1 MDWLEMLALPFMR
14 RAVVALVLAGVT
26 FPILGVLIVN
36 LNLQVIRFALMHVG
50 LLGGAMA
57 MVTGLDPLLGGVG
70 GVVFASFLLG
80 PLADRS
86 KANVA
91 AAAGLIMTGSLA
103 LSFVVFYKTGVPAME
118 AFNLFAGSV
127 LMLER
132 RDLVLTFAL
141 ALVITIVVVR
151 WYRDIQVILFDRSL
165 AEALGV
171 PEKPIRYALL
181 TLVGLA
187 IAVAMR
193 LVGALLVDALFLL
206 PAMAA
211 LRIGRNL
218 RETFLW
224 SSFLGLVIALG
235 GAAMSIRF
243 DLPIGASVA
252 TAGVIVVAV
261 TYLLYWAFQNCKKK
275 EMRCSA

>member
-171 PEKPIRYALL
+171 PEKPICYALL

>member
-1 MDWLEMLALPFMR
+1 MEWWDLFALPFMR

-26 FPILGVLIVN
+26 FPVLGVLIVN
-36 LNLQVIRFALMHVG
+36 LNLQVIRCALMHVG
-50 LLGGAMA
+50 LFGGAVA
-57 MVTGLDPLLGGVG
+57 LVAGADPLLGGLG
-70 GVVFASFLLG
+70 GVALASFLLG
-80 PLADRS
+80 PIGDRS
-86 KANVA
+86 KANVS

-127 LMLER
+127 LMLQR
-132 RDLVLTFAL
+132 RDLVLTSVL
-141 ALVITIVVVR
+141 ALIIILVVVR
-151 WYRDIQVILFDRSL
+151 WYRDIQVILFDQSL

-171 PEKPIRYALL
+171 PEKAIRYTLL

-211 LRIGRNL
+211 LRVGKNL
-218 RETFLW
+218 REAFLW
-224 SSFLGLVIALG
+224 SSLLGLVTAVG
-235 GAAMSIRF
+235 GTAVSVGV

-252 TAGVIVVAV
+252 TAGVVVV
-261 TYLLYWAFQNCKKK
+261 TLVYLLHWVMQNYKK
-275 EMRCSA
+275 EMKYSA